1 VPLQKFIYQH
11 VLHNFSLLPPKAVC
25 FSSAVSKNACD
36 TVWQLLVFFAR
47 IFGPGTGNKIITILL
62 RQKILSYFLGLF
74 LTFHPST
81 LLPFFGCGRR
91 PRCV

>member
-1 VPLQKFIYQH
+1 MKISPQITQINTDYKKYKKISVI
-11 VLHNFSLLPPKAVC
+11 
-25 FSSAVSKNACD
+25 CD

-91 PRCV
+91 PRCVICGQKFL